1 MYVGILNEYTC
12 RSVLSSS
19 GYNYLKTMIIVAFS
33 LSQIYWLNFH
43 WIFSKY
49 LIFCKTELSIGF
61 IIMYLILSQISTVLC
76 ILYMCI
82 TYKYEVIY
90 MKINYG
96 VNSGSLLV
104 KKYSQTNCILL
115 IKNSLP
121 DAGRLINKYIIYYNN
136 I

>member
-33 LSQIYWLNFH
+33 LSQIYWLNIH

-82 TYKYEVIY
+82 TYKYEIIY
-90 MKINYG
+90 IKINYG
-96 VNSGSLLV
+96 AVCVYNL
-104 KKYSQTNCILL
+104 TNWLKWNIWGGWVSCILPPQSIRYCFTITYFFL
-115 IKNSLP
+115 S
-121 DAGRLINKYIIYYNN
+121 
-136 I
+136 